1 MPAISLL
8 SSGLD
13 ALIKLDHIYTT
24 KVYVKNGVWISL
36 KCLIEFA
43 STMLCSSFL
52 ALLGGDGCG
61 LPLIQMQSFTWAKP
75 NV

>member
-24 KVYVKNGVWISL
+24 KVYVKNGV
-36 KCLIEFA
+36 
-43 STMLCSSFL
+43 
-52 ALLGGDGCG
+52 
-61 LPLIQMQSFTWAKP
+61 
-75 NV
+75 

>member
-24 KVYVKNGVWISL
+24 KVYVKNDVWISL
-36 KCLIEFA
+36 SNWICINYAVF
-43 STMLCSSFL
+43 FI
-52 ALLGGDGCG
+52 LGSARGDGCG